1 LASTDIP
8 DALHDFYAKVLMLDL
23 GKLRV
28 VDQGRFYCVRV
39 TDGNIDNPADRTV
52 SSLFHV
58 YKIMSGIQS

>member
-1 LASTDIP
+1 
-8 DALHDFYAKVLMLDL
+8 MLDL